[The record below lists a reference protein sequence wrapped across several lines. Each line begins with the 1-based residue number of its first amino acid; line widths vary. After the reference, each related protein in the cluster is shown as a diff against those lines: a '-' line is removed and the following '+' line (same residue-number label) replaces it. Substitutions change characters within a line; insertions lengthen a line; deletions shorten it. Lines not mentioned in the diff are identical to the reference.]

1 MKTPFKWLPV
11 TLLAGL
17 VGLSHAAVNFPFPQN
32 SDYDG
37 NGITLTDKT
46 SAATSLKSAFKH
58 YYDTFYNESGNY
70 AGIRSNAGSSE
81 YFSEGVG
88 YGMLMMVYFSDN
100 TKSYQGEFDKLWAFY
115 QASADANGL
124 MNWKIGNL
132 DPSLASNIWGKG
144 AATDAEMDVAAALIL
159 AARQFGNNAY
169 NDAAATLLA
178 NVRKYEFE
186 TNGLHKPGDSWNDK
200 KNPSYVTPAYYE
212 LFKSVDTD
220 GAAFWDMALDVN
232 YELLETNSAENSTGL
247 FDNWSNASG
256 TGLDGYYGY
265 DASRTPWRLAQAY
278 YWYGQTRAY
287 TLLNK
292 LGTWANGKSAT
303 AVSGSIQ
310 RNGTF
315 GGDHNSTFVAT
326 LMTSLVTSPT
336 HQTKLDQYWK
346 EAVALGNEN
355 YFNQSL
361 KVLCGLA
368 VSGNMPVFSG
378 SSSALQNPASQTGPV
393 FTQQGRQITL
403 ANLGPAP
410 LRIDLVH
417 LNGKVMGTLFRG
429 TAPQTLG
436 LSLPTLEPGLHLVRI
451 SQGNRQQ
458 IHKIIVP

>member
-1 MKTPFKWLPV
+1 MKTSFKWLP
-11 TLLAGL
+11 LALFAGLAGI
-17 VGLSHAAVNFPFPQN
+17 SHATVNYPFPQN
-32 SDYDG
+32 SNYNG

-58 YYDTFYNESGNY
+58 YYDTFYNESGSY
-70 AGIRSNAGSSE
+70 AGIRSNAGSNE
-81 YFSEGVG
+81 YFSEGIG

-100 TKSYQGEFDKLWAFY
+100 TTSYQSEFDKLWAFY
-115 QASADANGL
+115 QASADSNDL
-124 MNWKIGNL
+124 MNWKMGNL
-132 DPSLASNIWGKG
+132 DPTSNWGKG

-178 NVRKYEFE
+178 NVRKHEFE
-186 TNGLHKPGDSWNDK
+186 TNGLHKPGDSWNEK

-220 GAAFWDMALDVN
+220 GAAFWDKALDVN
-232 YELLETNSAENSTGL
+232 YTLLETNSAEYSTGL

-265 DASRTPWRLAQAY
+265 DAARTPWRLAQAY
-278 YWYGQTRAY
+278 YWYGQARAY

-292 LGTWANGKSAT
+292 LGSWANGKNAT

-326 LMTSLVTSPT
+326 LMSSLVTSSD

-368 VSGNMPVFSG
+368 VSGNMPAFAP
-378 SSSALQNPASQTGPV
+378 SSSALHSAPSMANPV
-393 FTQQGRQITL
+393 LTQQGNQFTL
-403 ANLGPAP
+403 SNLSPAP
-410 LRIDLVH
+410 LQIDI
-417 LNGKVMGTLFRG
+417 LNLKGQVVDNLFRG
-429 TAPQTLG
+429 TPPQTLT
-436 LSLPTLEPGLHLVRI
+436 LSLTALQPGLHLIQVT
-451 SQGNRQQ
+451 QDTHTQL
-458 IHKIIVP
+458 HKAIVH